1 MTIRLLLGVVVTA
14 SLAVGAAGCTPVQ
27 TAPPPST
34 SPSSTSVSGS
44 PSASSTPTATTTPTP
59 AQTLD
64 ANQTAAVDAVK
75 GAWAADAKIGADPDS
90 FTKAQMRAEFGR
102 YLGGDVLTSNTGYFT
117 KLKSE
122 GYRRIGD
129 TTAIWIKVSDVT
141 DNHSAR
147 GLEVHVT
154 ACQDQTGVQVVDK
167 KGTAVAGQQFSDFNL
182 RQYSVR
188 KPAKEARWRVYGVMA
203 ATGECGR

>member
-1 MTIRLLLGVVVTA
+1 MTIRLLVGVVASA
-14 SLAVGAAGCTPVQ
+14 SLALGAAGCTPVQ

-75 GAWAADAKIGADPDS
+75 GGWATDAKIGVDPS
-90 FTKAQMRAEFGR
+90 KFTKAQMTAEFGR
-102 YLGGDVLTSNTGYFT
+102 YLGGGVLTSQVGYFT
-117 KLKSE
+117 GLKSK
-122 GYRRIGD
+122 GYRRLGD
-129 TTAIWIKVSDVT
+129 TTAVWIKASEVT
-141 DNHSAR
+141 DNHSSR

-154 ACQDQTGVQVVDK
+154 VCQDQTSLKVVDK
-167 KGTAVAGQQFSDFNL
+167 AGAKVPQQYPAFNL

-188 KPAKEARWRVYGVMA
+188 KPAKETRWRVYGAVGA
-203 ATGECGR
+203 SGECGR